1 MPLVFVDRS
10 GDDKAVVLKAFVVS
24 IRPHALMMPEHHEQ
38 HSSAV
43 CNLQYTISATCSF
56 LYDVEMRL
64 SKVSECAEPGPLST
78 MCRGRI
84 CTDKV
89 LQTVGC
95 SEKVCF
101 PHQARSLAIKHNVMA
116 ADHLQQV
123 WSGATKDTISADTMC
138 GVKPYLSPNTV
149 ISRIGELILL
159 VYFHFSYQ
167 TKNIL
172 WGKKKSR
179 FELYVP
185 WKTRPPLPQLEEA
198 HTPAKMDDLLSCSQ
212 ASPT

>member
-1 MPLVFVDRS
+1 MDRS
-10 GDDKAVVLKAFVVS
+10 GDDNAVVLKAFVVS
-24 IRPHALMMPEHHEQ
+24 ICPHALMMPEHHEQ
-38 HSSAV
+38 HSNAV
-43 CNLQYTISATCSF
+43 CNLQYTISATCSI
-56 LYDVEMRL
+56 LYGVEMRL
-64 SKVSECAEPGPLST
+64 SKVCERLVSGCAEPGPLST

-101 PHQARSLAIKHNVMA
+101 PHQRRSLAISIMSWQKIICNKFG
-116 ADHLQQV
+116 QV
-123 WSGATKDTISADTMC
+123 RQKIRADTMC
-138 GVKPYLSPNTV
+138 GVKPYLSPNTA
-149 ISRIGELILL
+149 ISTIDELISV
-159 VYFHFSYQ
+159 VYFHFSYK

-172 WGKKKSR
+172 GKKKTSH
-179 FELYVP
+179 FELYVL
-185 WKTRPPLPQLEEA
+185 WKTNLPLPQLEEA